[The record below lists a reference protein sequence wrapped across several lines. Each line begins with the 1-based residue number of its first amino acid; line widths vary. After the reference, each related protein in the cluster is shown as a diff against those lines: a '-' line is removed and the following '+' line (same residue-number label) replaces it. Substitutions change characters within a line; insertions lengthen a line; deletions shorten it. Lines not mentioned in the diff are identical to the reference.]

1 MSPHFCLCGCS
12 SERFFYLT
20 HLQLVIH
27 VGVSGIAKAI
37 TVEQNAHNCGY
48 SSPDITDCIPTGNVC
63 VVDGCDVIESGF
75 NMRDVVGKVNSQNC
89 GIRAE
94 ISYDPGR

>member
-1 MSPHFCLCGCS
+1 M
-12 SERFFYLT
+12 
-20 HLQLVIH
+20 QLVIH